1 VRSWCDQQRAATSAE
16 MAVRLLGIGW
26 SVDVS
31 EAARNIKCPVLV
43 MHPERD
49 AVVPVDEGRL
59 LASLIPDARF
69 VMLDS
74 ENHMPLAEEPAW
86 VQLVTEMRAF
96 LMAPVAASANNAL
109 PLDQLTARERAVL
122 DGIAGGLDNSEI
134 AAALKLSERPCA
146 TTSPASSTRSA
157 SSTATRRSCGRAKQA
172 SACTAAIEPGQTSL
186 FFS

>member
-1 VRSWCDQQRAATSAE
+1 

-49 AVVPVDEGRL
+49 AVVPIDEGRL

-69 VMLDS
+69 VTLDS

-86 VQLVTEMRAF
+86 AQLAGEMRAF
-96 LMAPVAASANNAL
+96 LKAPVVASANTAL

-134 AAALKLSERPCA
+134 AAALKLSEKTVRN
-146 TTSPASSTRSA
+146 TLPASSTRSA
-157 SSTATRRSCGRAKQA
+157 SSTATRRSCGRVKQA
-172 SACTAAIEPGQTSL
+172 SACRAAVEPGQLSL
-186 FFS
+186 FLA